1 MRIKRYE
8 APTIQEALQKVKKD
22 LGPDAVILYT
32 KTFRKGGVLG
42 LFGKTMAEITAGIDL
57 NLLDDLSRRKSPIQG
72 PVPVPVAARA
82 ETARPEEAFR
92 PDAAP
97 VTRPAPA
104 ALPNEPIR
112 PKVKALQRE
121 LNEMKTSS
129 LSNIL
134 RDLAPSDTSLLSE
147 GFTRLRKKLQKQEVE
162 DLIAQRILKGLV
174 EDRVDPDRSQDVS
187 AWLVKFIARSVRL
200 APPLTFGGFP
210 KVLAFVGP
218 TGVGKTTTLA
228 KLSAKYGLLDRK
240 RVALVTADT
249 YRIAATEQLKTYGR
263 IMGIPVEVADSPDD
277 MVDILAKHKAIDL
290 ILLDTA
296 GRSPSND
303 QQLEELKHFIFRSQ
317 PDEIHLVLSATTK
330 YVDML
335 RIIEKFGSAVPI
347 NRLIFTKLDET
358 RSYGAFLN
366 LMTNFQIPL
375 AFCATGQN
383 VPDDLEVPEI
393 QALAEKIAQAI
404 LA

>member
-57 NLLDDLSRRKSPIQG
+57 NLLDDVSKRKAPA
-72 PVPVPVAARA
+72 PVPVPVGAVSRA
-82 ETARPEEAFR
+82 EETRLDDSSRPVANPGFR
-92 PDAAP
+92 PP
-97 VTRPAPA
+97 V
-104 ALPNEPIR
+104 LPLPVETNR

-121 LNEMKTSS
+121 LNEMKTTTI
-129 LSNIL
+129 SNIL
-134 RDLAPSDTSLLSE
+134 RDLAPSDGIPLSE
-147 GFTRLRKKLQKQEVE
+147 GFVRLKKKLQKQEVE
-162 DLIAQRILKGLV
+162 DLIVQRILKGMA
-174 EDRVDPDRSQDVS
+174 DDKIDPERTSDVS
-187 AWLVKFIARSVRL
+187 TWLVQFIGRHVRL

-228 KLSAKYGLLDRK
+228 KLSAKYGLLERRK
-240 RVALVTADT
+240 VALVTADT

-277 MVDILAKHKAIDL
+277 MVDILAKHKSIDL
-290 ILLDTA
+290 LLLDTA

-335 RIIEKFGSAVPI
+335 RIIERFGAAVPI

-358 RSYGAFLN
+358 RHYGAFLN